1 MNEPV
6 ATVFVATPSYDGSV
20 DHRFAT
26 GLLEAQRYCAK
37 YGVIFQW
44 HVEAGHSLIQFA
56 RNRLAT
62 DFLNERAFSHIL
74 WLDADVGFDP
84 RAIVQ
89 LVKHGKEVVGGAYP
103 VKDFPMWFPVEPI
116 DETQKTDR
124 LFKAKTLPTGFLL
137 VTRDAMAKV
146 AATVGSYLHHHKRQ
160 QLVTR
165 HIFDLLLRGDGDV
178 KELIGEDVVLCAR
191 LRELG
196 FDLWCDPD
204 ISFFH
209 CGRYE
214 WFGNLKQV
222 TEMHE
227 EQKRAAPVVEP
238 VPKQL
243 IVQGGQISPDRERRN
258 GEDKIPAILLRH

>member
-1 MNEPV
+1 MNGPRAV
-6 ATVFVATPSYDGSV
+6 VFVATPCYDGTV
-20 DHRFAT
+20 DHRFTT

-44 HVEAGHSLIQFA
+44 RVESGHSLIQFA
-56 RNRLAT
+56 RNRLAQ
-62 DFLNERAFSHIL
+62 DFLNERDFSHIL
-74 WLDADVGFDP
+74 WLDSDVGFDP

-89 LVKHGKEVVGGAYP
+89 LVNAEKDVVGGAYP

-116 DETQKTDR
+116 DAAQTTDK

-146 AATVGSYLHHHKRQ
+146 AASVGCYLHHHKRQ
-160 QLVTR
+160 QLITR

-196 FDLWCDPD
+196 YDLWCDPD

-222 TEMHE
+222 TEMHA

-238 VPKQL
+238 VAQGL
-243 IVQGGQISPDRERRN
+243 ILP
-258 GEDKIPAILLRH
+258 GEDKPKTDGAAPAIILRH